1 MVQISGS
8 GYSTDDPLLI
18 TEQGEV
24 QDGHYFIKVTLNS
37 YFLSQNGF
45 SVTKF
50 NKPITVRP
58 YVMFLFQVLENE
70 IFKFEENICDFE
82 EDLNGGSNIP
92 EDVRDSILTVIGMAK
107 LLMAQK
113 LTQFRELCYKNIV
126 SNHVKTTC
134 QLPGAKYQL
143 INYHLNLLGSTNA
156 GLVWQGNVTIKFTC
170 LTWTLKFSSPNI
182 FLFIFIRTSP
192 VMRIPLCRPA
202 RTLPASGTW
211 SASRWSKYTGGLT
224 GWSSSGGPAGWW
236 RWVPVCLSDSK

>member
-37 YFLSQNGF
+37 YFLSQDGF

-92 EDVRDSILTVIGMAK
+92 EDVRDTILTVIGMAK

-126 SNHVKTTC
+126 SSVEK
-134 QLPGAKYQL
+134 QQ
-143 INYHLNLLGSTNA
+143 A
-156 GLVWQGNVTIKFTC
+156 GCRGQNR
-170 LTWTLKFSSPNI
+170 N
-182 FLFIFIRTSP
+182 TSEF
-192 VMRIPLCRPA
+192 
-202 RTLPASGTW
+202 
-211 SASRWSKYTGGLT
+211 
-224 GWSSSGGPAGWW
+224 
-236 RWVPVCLSDSK
+236 